1 MSAEKDKVLGNLVR
15 AVHILEASNAFALL
29 VPEVRVNIVYALE
42 NASKIEDVAAI
53 DGRITL
59 VKGKVKAVGY
69 PRFGASDHMAR
80 LIIEVMKYDRSY
92 RAGINFAWSPELS
105 NFLKS
110 YVLDKGWEFA
120 WIDRTKEPEEVMKVD
135 GKSIPW
141 KVRELLRAG
150 HGKIPKIFYESS
162 GWGKEPLFVLL
173 GKDAVQVALEVVEI
187 SEAWM
192 RVIKRR

>member
-1 MSAEKDKVLGNLVR
+1 MSAEKDMVLGNLVR
-15 AVHILEASNAFALL
+15 AVHILESSDAFASLM
-29 VPEVRVNIVYALE
+29 PEVRVNIVYALE

-105 NFLKS
+105 HFLKG
-110 YVLDKGWEFA
+110 YALEKGWKFA
-120 WIDRTKEPEEVMKVD
+120 LIDRTKEPEEVMKVD
-135 GKSIPW
+135 GKSMPW
-141 KVRELLRAG
+141 KVRELLKAG
-150 HGKIPKIFYESS
+150 HGKIPKLFYESS

-173 GKDAVQVALEVVEI
+173 GENAVQVAIEVVEI
-187 SEAWM
+187 SEVWM
-192 RVIKRR
+192 KAMK

>member
-1 MSAEKDKVLGNLVR
+1 MSAEKDMVLGNLVR
-15 AVHILEASNAFALL
+15 AVHILESSDAFASLM
-29 VPEVRVNIVYALE
+29 PEVRVNIVYALE

-92 RAGINFAWSPELS
+92 RAGINFAWSPKLS
-105 NFLKS
+105 HFLKG
-110 YVLDKGWEFA
+110 YALEKGWKFA
-120 WIDRTKEPEEVMKVD
+120 LIDRTKEPEEVMKVD
-135 GKSIPW
+135 GKSMPW
-141 KVRELLRAG
+141 KVRELLKAG
-150 HGKIPKIFYESS
+150 HGKIPKLFYESS

-173 GKDAVQVALEVVEI
+173 GENAVQVAIEVVEI
-187 SEAWM
+187 SEVWM
-192 RVIKRR
+192 KAMK

>member
-1 MSAEKDKVLGNLVR
+1 MSIEKDEVLGNLVR
-15 AVHILEASNAFALL
+15 AVHILEASEAFASLI
-29 VPEVRVNIVYALE
+29 PEVRVNIVYALS

-59 VKGKVKAVGY
+59 VKGKVRAVGY

-105 NFLKS
+105 DFLKS
-110 YVLDKGWEFA
+110 YALEKGWSFA

-135 GKSIPW
+135 GKSMPW
-141 KVRELLRAG
+141 KVQELLKAG
-150 HGKIPKIFYESS
+150 RGKIPKIFYESA

-173 GKDAVQVALEVVEI
+173 GENAVKVALEVIDI
-187 SEAWM
+187 SEAWTK
-192 RVIKRR
+192 VIKRK